1 MFDRIEGLRTL
12 VLGEPGSDLQRKLNQ
27 LVLSRK
33 KTGTSSVDDGEYAA
47 KNEPFETVGEREWLV
62 DELGQPI
69 ALIEY
74 TTIERVPFKDV
85 SWEFVV
91 SEGEGFTSVEDWQES
106 HKAFWSECGI
116 QVNPD
121 TEVICYSFRVLDVIA
136 DDSRLARKRH
146 LMKQN
151 IRLIGGFAALIVGA
165 PIALLLPE
173 FGIPLC

>member
-85 SWEFVV
+85 SLLKI
-91 SEGEGFTSVEDWQES
+91 STSQPTNPGSWYTLRGLLEETSQEIYTEDLQIVT
-106 HKAFWSECGI
+106 A
-116 QVNPD
+116 
-121 TEVICYSFRVLDVIA
+121 
-136 DDSRLARKRH
+136 RLSPVR
-146 LMKQN
+146 
-151 IRLIGGFAALIVGA
+151 
-165 PIALLLPE
+165 
-173 FGIPLC
+173 